1 MSQISINVVTWNGMR
16 FLPDVLKTIQA
27 QTYQDFKIIVVDNGS
42 TDGTVEYVRTNFPQ
56 ITLLRNFRNL
66 GFARGHNQGFHL
78 ALDRWPAE
86 ERDKR
91 FVLITNQ
98 DLLLEPDFL
107 ENIAQFARA
116 NTRGAIFGGKLLRA
130 FFKPEDED
138 FEEKIKSG
146 VLDSTGLV
154 MKKSRRVIDRGAGE
168 QDSGQYDEKSEVF
181 GLSGALALI
190 RASALD
196 DIKYRDEYFDEDF
209 FSYKED
215 IDMAWRM
222 RLRGWQSYYVPEARA
237 FHFRGAYS
245 PVKASASEK
254 IRLRRQRPFFIKVH
268 SFSNHYLAMVKTGF
282 VRHLLRDLPWIFF
295 YEVRKCAFLFL
306 FEPRVFW
313 RGAVDFL
320 KKLGPILQKRKYIFS
335 RITIKPGEL
344 RKWFE

>member
-1 MSQISINVVTWNGMR
+1 MAQISINIVTWNGMR
-16 FLPDVLKTIQA
+16 FLPDALKSILG
-27 QTYQDFKIIVVDNGS
+27 QTHQDFKIIVVDNGS
-42 TDGTVEYVRTNFPQ
+42 TDGTVEYVRTNLPK
-56 ITLLRNFRNL
+56 ITLLRNVRNL

-78 ALDRWPAE
+78 ALDKWPTE
-86 ERDKR
+86 ERDKC
-91 FVLITNQ
+91 FVLIANQ
-98 DLLLEPDFL
+98 DLILEPDFL
-107 ENIAQFARA
+107 EKITRFARA

-130 FFKPEDED
+130 YFKPEDEE
-138 FEEKIKSG
+138 FEEKIKSD

-181 GLSGALALI
+181 GISGALALI

-196 DIKYRDEYFDEDF
+196 DIRYKDEYFDEDF

-215 IDMAWRM
+215 IDLGWRM
-222 RLRGWQSYYVPEARA
+222 RLRGWQSYYVPQARA

-245 PVKASASEK
+245 PTKASASEK

-268 SFSNHYLAMVKTGF
+268 SFSNHYLALLKTGF
-282 VRHLLRDLPWIFF
+282 IRHMVVDFPLIFL
-295 YEVRKCAFLFL
+295 YELKKCAYSFF

-313 RGAVDFL
+313 RGVADFL

-335 RITIKPGEL
+335 RIMIKPKEL